1 MKKIYAF
8 IALAMSTV
16 GFAQY
21 NGTGTFT
28 KVTNTTDLTDGY
40 YVITGESDFLMT
52 SARSSTAATGYYLS
66 AAVTPANGNIV
77 DPATTNVWKITTVTN
92 GKTIQSESTSAYV
105 GWSSGNSASAETTV
119 TNTSTWTFSYADSK
133 FTVNN
138 VATPARQLSY
148 NSTSPRF
155 AAYANAGQEELQL
168 YKLVAVAN
176 PVLAVTPTSLT
187 GLNYV
192 QNEGPSQSQSFS
204 VSGTDLNGSDVV
216 ITAPTNFEV
225 SSDNTTFA
233 TTATLTAFN
242 GTATN
247 VYARL
252 ATGLAVNTYSGN
264 VTIAGGGATTGGSV
278 AVSGEVSTPLST
290 EKNNIEGLKVYPNPA
305 SDVVNISSSL
315 TGIKEVSI
323 FNMLGK
329 KVLETSTNE
338 TINISNL
345 TSGVYIMNISQDG
358 KTASKKLVVK

>member
-16 GFAQY
+16 GFAQTTITKQMSEFGFTNSQTFPSGSLDNNVSFTTQKGSSSTDPAY
-21 NGTGTFT
+21 FNTGNNVRLYTGTGGIGGSITLAFT
-28 KVTNTTDLTDGY
+28 GGITVTSVSITTTASYSPTANLKIDG
-40 YVITGESDFLMT
+40 G
-52 SARSSTAATGYYLS
+52 AATSVTATNNTYTISGLTSTSSLFLQNAGSSQLRITSVSVTYN
-66 AAVTPANGNIV
+66 AAV
-77 DPATTNVWKITTVTN
+77 
-92 GKTIQSESTSAYV
+92 
-105 GWSSGNSASAETTV
+105 
-119 TNTSTWTFSYADSK
+119 
-133 FTVNN
+133 
-138 VATPARQLSY
+138 
-148 NSTSPRF
+148 
-155 AAYANAGQEELQL
+155 
-168 YKLVAVAN
+168 VAN

-264 VTIAGGGATTGGSV
+264 VTIAGGGATTEGSV